1 MRYNGKNLL
10 QNTRMSK
17 RKLKVEPKLVQCLSC
32 KKKRPPV
39 ITGAAFL
46 IYVRKGYYDHKVGTV
61 DIDEWLMGVCDICVD
76 DKTEFQRNVNR
87 RFPVDPDNEH
97 LVYRVE

>member
-1 MRYNGKNLL
+1 
-10 QNTRMSK
+10 MSK

-46 IYVRKGYYDHKVGTV
+46 IYVRKGHYDHKAGTV
-61 DIDEWLMGVCDICVD
+61 EVDKRLMGVCEACMG
-76 DKTEFQRNVNR
+76 DKTEFQRDINR
-87 RFPVDPDNEH
+87 RFAVDPNNPD
-97 LVYRVE
+97 LVYRSV